1 MIHLMKLDVFKPIL
15 DLTIQES
22 RRDSLL
28 SASCLEFFEH
38 MRRVRHFLVLLSF
51 N

>member
-1 MIHLMKLDVFKPIL
+1 MAHLIKLDVFKPIL

-28 SASCLEFFEH
+28 SASCQEFFEH
-38 MRRVRHFLVLLSF
+38 MRRVRHFLGLPSAS
-51 N
+51 